1 VAPVA
6 RVDPIFLKKWAPVVH
21 VVVPDVIMLVT
32 QKNWLL
38 VIRRFVVVR
47 RRDPCNVLV
56 NIVAVGILQTAIC
69 WRK

>member
-1 VAPVA
+1 
-6 RVDPIFLKKWAPVVH
+6 VVH

-38 VIRRFVVVR
+38 VIRRFVAVR

-56 NIVAVGILQTAIC
+56 NIVAAGILQTAIC